1 MSYVYDVGARALDDI
16 EAGIASDEVKT
27 RFRLLFEEMHDA
39 NHRLDDGINRD
50 QIVRRRAAMLERA
63 LTAPRKTEGE
73 IAQDLN
79 P

>member
-1 MSYVYDVGARALDDI
+1 
-16 EAGIASDEVKT
+16 
-27 RFRLLFEEMHDA
+27 MHEA
-39 NHRLDDGINRD
+39 NHRLADGINRD